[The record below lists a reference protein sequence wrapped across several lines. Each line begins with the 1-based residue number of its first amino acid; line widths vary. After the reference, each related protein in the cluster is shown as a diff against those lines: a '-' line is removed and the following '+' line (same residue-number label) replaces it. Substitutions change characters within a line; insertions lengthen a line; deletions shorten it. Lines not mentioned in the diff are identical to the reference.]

1 MRLFKS
7 AEFYRLPFIQCYS
20 IQKSSF
26 LTFIHLYFNMRRIQF
41 IAAAVLLLAVGC
53 KEKKNQSAPAQAGRQ
68 QGPMTVIGYIVKT
81 GSVSEPIQLPGS
93 LLPMEETEIHTEV
106 SGRVVG
112 LYINEGASVNKGSL
126 LIKLFDGDLQ
136 AQLKKL
142 EVQLQIAQKTEE
154 RNNELLKLNGISQQD
169 YDLSF
174 LQVSNIK
181 ADIDLMKTNISKT
194 EIRSPFSGKI
204 GFRNIST
211 GAYVTPATIITSIRQ
226 VNFLKLQFSVP
237 EKYSSKIKLGQMIAF
252 STDGS
257 TKKFLA
263 KVYATES
270 TVSETTRGMN
280 VRCYVQQGDASLVA
294 GAFAKVD
301 MDFARNDNAI
311 LVPSQ
316 AILPQARGKKLIL
329 YKNGI
334 AKFVDVQTGIR
345 DSARIEIV
353 SGVTPGDT
361 IVTTGL
367 LGLRPDG
374 KIKLSK
380 VQ

>member
-1 MRLFKS
+1 
-7 AEFYRLPFIQCYS
+7 
-20 IQKSSF
+20 
-26 LTFIHLYFNMRRIQF
+26 MRRIKL
-41 IAAAVLLLAVGC
+41 IVLAAVLLTAGC
-53 KEKKNQSAPAQAGRQ
+53 KEKKDQSASAKGGQRQ

-81 GSVSEPIQLPGS
+81 GAVSEPLQLPGS

-112 LYINEGASVNKGSL
+112 LYIQEGTSVNKGSL
-126 LIKLFDGDLQ
+126 LVKLFDGDLQ

-181 ADIDLMKTNISKT
+181 ADIELMKTNISKT
-194 EIRSPFSGKI
+194 EIRAPFSGKI

-211 GAYVTPATIITSIRQ
+211 GAYLTPATVITSIRQ
-226 VNFLKLQFSVP
+226 VNQLKLQFSVP
-237 EKYSSKIKLGQMIAF
+237 EKYSNKIKPGQLISF

-257 TKKFLA
+257 KKKYIA

-270 TVSETTRGMN
+270 TVNESSRGMN
-280 VRCYVQQGDASLVA
+280 VRCMVQQPDASLVA

-301 MDFARNDNAI
+301 MDFAKNDYAI

-329 YKNGI
+329 YRDGI

-345 DSARIEIV
+345 DSANIEIIN
-353 SGVTPGDT
+353 GVAPGDT

-367 LGLRPDG
+367 LGLKPEA

>member
-1 MRLFKS
+1 M
-7 AEFYRLPFIQCYS
+7 
-20 IQKSSF
+20 
-26 LTFIHLYFNMRRIQF
+26 M
-41 IAAAVLLLAVGC
+41 
-53 KEKKNQSAPAQAGRQ
+53 
-68 QGPMTVIGYIVKT
+68 VIGYIVKT
-81 GSVSEPIQLPGS
+81 GTVSEPLQLAGS
-93 LLPMEETEIHTEV
+93 LLPLEETEIHTEV

-112 LYINEGASVNKGSL
+112 LYINEGASVNKGTL
-126 LIKLFDGDLQ
+126 LVKLFDGDLQ

-142 EVQLQIAQKTEE
+142 EVQFQIAQKTEE

-181 ADIDLMKTNISKT
+181 ADIELMKTNISKT
-194 EIRSPFSGKI
+194 EIRAPFNGKI

-211 GAYVTPATIITSIRQ
+211 GAYLTPATVITTIRQ
-226 VNFLKLQFSVP
+226 VNQLKLQFSVP
-237 EKYSSKIKLGQMIAF
+237 EKYTSKIKLGQLISF
-252 STDGS
+252 STAGS
-257 TKKFLA
+257 AKKFIA

-280 VRCYVQQGDASLVA
+280 VRCLVQQGDASLVA

-301 MDFARNDNAI
+301 MDFAKNDNAI

-329 YKNGI
+329 YKDGI

-345 DSARIEIV
+345 DSANIEIIN
-353 SGVTPGDT
+353 GVTPGDT

-367 LGLRPDG
+367 LGLRPDA

>member
-1 MRLFKS
+1 
-7 AEFYRLPFIQCYS
+7 
-20 IQKSSF
+20 
-26 LTFIHLYFNMRRIQF
+26 MRRIQF
-41 IAAAVLLLAVGC
+41 IAAALLILALGC
-53 KEKKNQSAPAQAGRQ
+53 KEKKNQSAPSQGGRQ
-68 QGPMTVIGYIVKT
+68 QGPTTVIGYIVKT

-181 ADIDLMKTNISKT
+181 ADIELMKTNISKT
-194 EIRSPFSGKI
+194 EIRAPFNGKI
-204 GFRNIST
+204 GFRNISI

-226 VNFLKLQFSVP
+226 VNLLKLQFSVP
-237 EKYSSKIKLGQMIAF
+237 EKYSAKIKLGQMIAF

-257 TKKFLA
+257 NRKFLA

-280 VRCYVQQGDASLVA
+280 VRCFVQQGDASLVA

-316 AILPQARGKKLIL
+316 AVLPQARGKKLIV
-329 YKNGI
+329 YKDGI
-334 AKFVDVQTGIR
+334 AKFVDIQTGIR
-345 DSARIEIV
+345 DSANIEII

-367 LGLRPDG
+367 LGLRPEA

>member
-1 MRLFKS
+1 
-7 AEFYRLPFIQCYS
+7 
-20 IQKSSF
+20 
-26 LTFIHLYFNMRRIQF
+26 
-41 IAAAVLLLAVGC
+41 
-53 KEKKNQSAPAQAGRQ
+53 
-68 QGPMTVIGYIVKT
+68 
-81 GSVSEPIQLPGS
+81 
-93 LLPMEETEIHTEV
+93 MEETEIHTEV

-112 LYINEGASVNKGSL
+112 LYINEGASVSKGSL
-126 LIKLFDGDLQ
+126 LVKLFDGDLQ

-181 ADIDLMKTNISKT
+181 ADIELMKTNIAKT
-194 EIRSPFSGKI
+194 EIRAPFSGKI

-211 GAYVTPATIITSIRQ
+211 GAYITPATIITSIRQ
-226 VNFLKLQFSVP
+226 VNLLKLQFSVP
-237 EKYSSKIKLGQMIAF
+237 EKYSSKIKQGQLIAF

-257 TKKFLA
+257 NKKFLA

-280 VRCYVQQGDASLVA
+280 VRCLVQQGDASLVA

-301 MDFARNDNAI
+301 MDFAKNDNAV

-329 YKNGI
+329 YKDGI

-345 DSARIEIV
+345 DSARIEIT
-353 SGVTPGDT
+353 SGVVPGDT

-367 LGLRPDG
+367 LGLRPDA

>member
-1 MRLFKS
+1 MR
-7 AEFYRLPFIQCYS
+7 S
-20 IQKSSF
+20 IQLIAVAAI
-26 LTFIHLYFNMRRIQF
+26 LT
-41 IAAAVLLLAVGC
+41 AVSC
-53 KEKKNQSAPAQAGRQ
+53 KEKKNAAPAAAGGQRQ
-68 QGPMTVIGYIVKT
+68 QGPMVVVGYIVKT
-81 GSVSEPIQLPGS
+81 GSVSEPLQLPGS

-112 LYINEGASVNKGSL
+112 LYINEGASVNKGAL
-126 LIKLFDGDLQ
+126 LVKLFDGDLQ

-142 EVQLQIAQKTEE
+142 QVQLQIAEKTEE
-154 RNNELLKLNGISQQD
+154 RNKELLKINGISQQD

-174 LQVSNIK
+174 LQVSNIN
-181 ADIDLMKTNISKT
+181 ADIDLLKTNISKT
-194 EIRSPFSGKI
+194 EIRAPFNGRI

-211 GAYVTPATIITSIRQ
+211 GAYITPATIICNIRQ
-226 VNFLKLQFSVP
+226 VNTLKLQFSVP
-237 EKYSSKIKLGQMIAF
+237 EKYTSKIKQGQMISF

-257 TKKFLA
+257 AKKFLA

-280 VRCYVQQGDASLVA
+280 VRCVVQQSNTSLVA
-294 GAFAKVD
+294 GGFAKVD
-301 MDFARNDNAI
+301 MDFARNDAAI

-316 AILPQARGKKLIL
+316 AILPQARSKKLIL
-329 YKNGI
+329 YKDGI

-345 DSARIEIV
+345 DSANIEIL
-353 SGVTPGDT
+353 SGVKPGDT

-367 LGLRPDG
+367 LGLRPEA

-380 VQ
+380 VN

>member
-1 MRLFKS
+1 
-7 AEFYRLPFIQCYS
+7 
-20 IQKSSF
+20 
-26 LTFIHLYFNMRRIQF
+26 MRRIKL
-41 IAAAVLLLAVGC
+41 IAVAIVLLAVGC
-53 KEKKNQSAPAQAGRQ
+53 KDKKNQSASPQVGQRQ
-68 QGPMTVIGYIVKT
+68 QGPMMVIGYIVKT
-81 GSVSEPIQLPGS
+81 GTVSEPLQLAGS
-93 LLPMEETEIHTEV
+93 LLPLEETEIHTEV

-112 LYINEGASVNKGSL
+112 LYINEGASVNKGTL
-126 LIKLFDGDLQ
+126 LVKLFDGDLQ

-142 EVQLQIAQKTEE
+142 EVQFQIAQKTEE

-181 ADIDLMKTNISKT
+181 ADIELMKTNISKT
-194 EIRSPFSGKI
+194 EIRAPFNGKI

-211 GAYVTPATIITSIRQ
+211 GAYLTPATVITTIRQ
-226 VNFLKLQFSVP
+226 VNQLKLQFSVP
-237 EKYSSKIKLGQMIAF
+237 EKYTSKIKLGQLISF
-252 STDGS
+252 STAGS
-257 TKKFLA
+257 AKKFIA

-280 VRCYVQQGDASLVA
+280 VRCLVQQGDASLVA

-301 MDFARNDNAI
+301 MDFAKNDNAI

-329 YKNGI
+329 YKDGI

-345 DSARIEIV
+345 DSANIEIIN
-353 SGVTPGDT
+353 GVTPGDT

-367 LGLRPDG
+367 LGLRPDA

>member
-1 MRLFKS
+1 MRTLQ
-7 AEFYRLPFIQCYS
+7 I
-20 IQKSSF
+20 
-26 LTFIHLYFNMRRIQF
+26 
-41 IAAAVLLLAVGC
+41 IAAAALILLSAC
-53 KEKKNQSAPAQAGRQ
+53 KEKKSQSAQAQGGQRQ
-68 QGPMTVIGYIVKT
+68 QGPMVVMGYIVKT
-81 GSVSEPIQLPGS
+81 GAVSEPLQLPGS
-93 LLPMEETEIHTEV
+93 LLPMEETEMHSEV

-112 LYINEGASVNKGSL
+112 LYINEGANVSKGTL
-126 LIKLFDGDLQ
+126 LVKLFDGDLT

-154 RNNELLKLNGISQQD
+154 RNKELLKISGISQQD

-181 ADIDLMKTNISKT
+181 ADIELLKTNIAKT
-194 EIRSPFSGKI
+194 EIRAPFNGKI
-204 GFRNIST
+204 GFRNISM
-211 GAYVTPATIITSIRQ
+211 GAYVTPSTIITTIRQ
-226 VNFLKLQFSVP
+226 VSQLKLQFSVP
-237 EKYSSKIKLGQMIAF
+237 EKYTSKIRTGQTISF

-257 TKKFLA
+257 NKKYIA

-270 TVSETTRGMN
+270 TVNESSRGLN
-280 VRCYVQQGDASLVA
+280 VRCVVEHTDATLVA

-301 MDFARNDNAI
+301 MDFAKNDNAV

-316 AILPQARGKKLIL
+316 AILPQARGKKLVL
-329 YKNGI
+329 FNGGV

-345 DSARIEIV
+345 DSANVEIT
-353 SGVTPGDT
+353 SGVKPGDT
-361 IVTTGL
+361 IITTGL
-367 LGLRPDG
+367 LGIRPDA

>member
-1 MRLFKS
+1 MIAVAAFVL
-7 AEFYRLPFIQCYS
+7 
-20 IQKSSF
+20 
-26 LTFIHLYFNMRRIQF
+26 
-41 IAAAVLLLAVGC
+41 AAAC
-53 KEKKNQSAPAQAGRQ
+53 KEKKQSAAPAQGGQRQ
-68 QGPMTVIGYIVKT
+68 QGPMAVIGYIVKT
-81 GSVSEPIQLPGS
+81 GSVSEPLQLAGA

-106 SGRVVG
+106 SGRVVS
-112 LYINEGASVNKGSL
+112 LFINEGASVSKGSL
-126 LIKLFDGDLQ
+126 LVKLFDGDLQ

-142 EVQLQIAQKTEE
+142 EVQLQIAEKTEE
-154 RNNELLKLNGISQQD
+154 RNKELLKLNGISQQD

-181 ADIDLMKTNISKT
+181 ADIELMKTSIAKT
-194 EIRSPFSGKI
+194 EIRAPFNGKV

-211 GAYVTPATIITSIRQ
+211 GAYLTPATVITTIRQ
-226 VNFLKLQFSVP
+226 INQLKLQFSVP
-237 EKYSSKIKLGQMIAF
+237 EKYSAKIHLGQLISF
-252 STDGS
+252 STEGGS
-257 TKKFLA
+257 RKFLA

-280 VRCYVQQGDASLVA
+280 VRCLVQNNDVTLVA

-301 MDFARNDNAI
+301 MDFAKNDKAI

-329 YKNGI
+329 YKDGI
-334 AKFVDVQTGIR
+334 ATFTDVQTGIR
-345 DSARIEIV
+345 DSANIEIT
-353 SGVTPGDT
+353 SGVRPGDT
-361 IVTTGL
+361 IVITGL
-367 LGLRPDG
+367 LGLKPDA

>member
-1 MRLFKS
+1 
-7 AEFYRLPFIQCYS
+7 
-20 IQKSSF
+20 
-26 LTFIHLYFNMRRIQF
+26 MRRIKL
-41 IAAAVLLLAVGC
+41 IAVTAILLVVSCKDKKKQPASAAGG
-53 KEKKNQSAPAQAGRQ
+53 QRQ
-68 QGPMTVIGYIVKT
+68 QGPMVVVGYIVKT
-81 GSVSEPIQLPGS
+81 GAVSEPLQLAGQ

-112 LYINEGASVNKGSL
+112 LYINEGTSVSRGAL
-126 LIKLFDGDLQ
+126 LVKLFDGDLQ

-174 LQVSNIK
+174 LQVSNIN
-181 ADIDLMKTNISKT
+181 ADIELMKTNIAKT
-194 EIRSPFSGKI
+194 EIRAPFNGKI
-204 GFRNIST
+204 GFKNIST
-211 GAYVTPATIITSIRQ
+211 GAYVTPATVISNIRQ
-226 VNFLKLQFSVP
+226 VNILKLQFSVP
-237 EKYSSKIKLGQMIAF
+237 EKYTSKIKLGQLISF
-252 STDGS
+252 STEGS
-257 TKKFLA
+257 SKKFLA

-280 VRCYVQQGDASLVA
+280 VRCVVQQGDASLVA
-294 GAFAKVD
+294 GSFAKVD
-301 MDFARNDNAI
+301 MDFARNDYAI

-329 YKNGI
+329 YKDGI

-345 DSARIEIV
+345 DSANIEIL
-353 SGVTPGDT
+353 SGVRPGDT

-367 LGLRPDG
+367 LGLRPDA